1 MINWGVIG
9 LGNMSY
15 RFINAIKEV
24 KNTKLVSIAS
34 LSKKKSIGLIKE
46 LGIKESLYFNN
57 YDDLIE
63 SSNVD
68 AIYISTLNNTH
79 SHLIK
84 KCALANKKILCEKPM
99 VINYIEAEKIF
110 KFIEIYYF

>member
-57 YDDLIE
+57 YDDNVEIFINNCCCATEDINPLLI
-63 SSNVD
+63 
-68 AIYISTLNNTH
+68 I
-79 SHLIK
+79 LI
-84 KCALANKKILCEKPM
+84 LI
-99 VINYIEAEKIF
+99 
-110 KFIEIYYF
+110 